1 MNASSFLRPSQIT
14 EKKASDAA
22 MALTLLCLLVA
33 MSTGKAWALQ
43 LGAAILVLAM
53 LAPLTFRY
61 PAVVW
66 FGLSH
71 VLGSVSSRIVL
82 TLLFFLLVVPVGL
95 WRRARGR
102 DPLQLRAFRKHD
114 RSLFLQRN
122 QRFSRADLLHP
133 F

>member
-61 PAVVW
+61 PAVAW

-71 VLGSVSSRIVL
+71 VLGSVSSRICPTSGEVL
-82 TLLFFLLVVPVGL
+82 FHY
-95 WRRARGR
+95 A
-102 DPLQLRAFRKHD
+102 
-114 RSLFLQRN
+114 
-122 QRFSRADLLHP
+122 
-133 F
+133 